1 MPLDFRNRRIG
12 PLIGPYRVDR
22 FRSAERNAVIGT
34 VALVRAVSRML
45 TALEP
50 THVGILSGN
59 VKDRRVTC
67 LPQQQCVFSIFD
79 FNLRYAHDNAR
90 ATQFNGYRGISSG
103 ELHILGVPTTSLARA
118 KIAPQAA
125 GHGGLVPSLS

>member
-59 VKDRRVTC
+59 VKDRRGTF
-67 LPQQQCVFSIFD
+67 LPPQQCGFSIRD
-79 FNLRYAHDNAR
+79 FNLRYAHHNAR
-90 ATQFNGYRGISSG
+90 AAQFNGYSGINSRERHNIFGASNSSHRPEEG
-103 ELHILGVPTTSLARA
+103 
-118 KIAPQAA
+118 
-125 GHGGLVPSLS
+125 